1 MHSHLNRR
9 QVIASACA
17 VAFGGTAALAQASD
31 YPSKPIELIVPVAAG
46 GGTDIVGR
54 AFAEVGKK
62 YLPQQPMI
70 VVNKPGAS
78 GAIGT
83 AELINAKP
91 DGYKIGIVI
100 CELTIIPNL
109 GITKYT
115 AADLRP
121 IARLNADPSAITVR
135 ADAPWQTIEEFI
147 ADARKRKEPLS
158 IANAGVGSIWH
169 MAAAAFSEKLA
180 LPVNHVPFL
189 GAAPAAVALLG
200 GHVDALAVSPGE
212 VAPHVAAGKMRTL
225 AVMADQRVGGL
236 FEKVPTLKERD
247 IDLSIGVWRGLA
259 VPKATP
265 PDIVATLGTVA
276 AKTADDPAFREVL
289 GKANLG
295 WAYAD
300 AAAFQKQIDKDRAF
314 YAELVPRLGL
324 QK

>member
-1 MHSHLNRR
+1 MHPYPDRR
-9 QVIASACA
+9 QVLASACA
-17 VAFGGTAALAQASD
+17 LAFGGTSALAWASE

-62 YLPQQPMI
+62 YLPQQPMV

-147 ADARKRKEPLS
+147 ADARKRKDPVS

-169 MAAAAFSEKLA
+169 MAAAAFSEKLS

-236 FEKVPTLKERD
+236 FEKVPTLKERG

-259 VPKATP
+259 VPKGTP

-276 AKTADDPAFREVL
+276 ARTADDAAFREVL
-289 GKANLG
+289 AKANLG

-300 AAAFQKQIDKDRAF
+300 AAAFQQVIDKDRAF